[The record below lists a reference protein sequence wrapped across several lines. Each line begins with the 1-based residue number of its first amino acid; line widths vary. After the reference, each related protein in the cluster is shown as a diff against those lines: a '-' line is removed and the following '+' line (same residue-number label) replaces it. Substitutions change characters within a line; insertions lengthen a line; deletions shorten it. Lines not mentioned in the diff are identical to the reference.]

1 MNVGCWC
8 VLDSRTHH
16 QCCCCCW
23 RPGKLEWD
31 HHRGSQMEQYH
42 SCFIFCL
49 LALFVV
55 FKYPQFVAL
64 LWAVAMASLQLVW
77 IKSSLAIMAGCL
89 AACLVCVS
97 VCKFLCKTYYERP
110 YLMVA
115 MFVSCWGLLSANHD
129 ALPLPHVFSCF
140 HLLHGAYIM
149 FHHVFPMFTTDIRR
163 DMFVIHKVLT
173 FRINFIA

>member
-1 MNVGCWC
+1 MC

-16 QCCCCCW
+16 QCCCCW

-31 HHRGSQMEQYH
+31 HHRGSQMEQYN

-64 LWAVAMASLQLVW
+64 LWGVAMASLQLVW

-89 AACLVCVS
+89 AACLVWVGLCEN

-110 YLMVA
+110 YLMVG
-115 MFVSCWGLLSANHD
+115 MYVCELLGTFISQQWCSPSPTF
-129 ALPLPHVFSCF
+129 LPSHWCF

-149 FHHVFPMFTTDIRR
+149 FHHVFPMFTTDG
-163 DMFVIHKVLT
+163 FAGTCL
-173 FRINFIA
+173 